1 MTINDI
7 IVPLARLASL
17 SFQERYV
24 IGGTAEEYFI
34 PEELLEDVDSFRF
47 RIDRPE
53 NWNLLDVAQRAAL
66 EDLCRYIDEHSGE
79 ALEVETREAF
89 AHELRH
95 GVVWTELR
103 RRASAILAL
112 FGASPDPT
120 ADDVNR
126 MTQH

>member
-24 IGGTAEEYFI
+24 IGGTAEEYVI
-34 PEELLEDVDSFRF
+34 PDDLLEDVDSFRF

-53 NWNLLDVAQRAAL
+53 NRNLLDIVQRAAL
-66 EDLCRYIDEHSGE
+66 EDLFRYIDEHSGE

-89 AHELRH
+89 ANKLRH
-95 GVVWTELR
+95 SVIWTELR
-103 RRASAILAL
+103 RRAGAILAL

-126 MTQH
+126 MTRH